1 MGAYSL
7 VARRVG
13 AAFAEE
19 MMLGGRIYTAEEMKD
34 VGLVHILAE
43 PGQGL
48 AEAREYIQR
57 SKRRHIGSRSVY
69 QVGREVN
76 PLSLAEL
83 DRVVQVW
90 ADACLQLRDRGL
102 KVMQRL
108 VAAQDRLQAVP
119 FAAE

>member
-1 MGAYSL
+1 
-7 VARRVG
+7 
-13 AAFAEE
+13 

-57 SKRRHIGSRSVY
+57 SKRRHIGNRSVY

-90 ADACLQLRDRGL
+90 ADACLQLRDRDL

-108 VAAQDRLQAVP
+108 VAAQDRLQAVQL
-119 FAAE
+119 AAE

>member
-34 VGLVHILAE
+34 IGLVHILAE
-43 PGQGL
+43 PGQGI

-57 SKRRHIGSRSVY
+57 SKRRHIGSRSIY
-69 QVGREVN
+69 QVGREVQSEFTGGTS
-76 PLSLAEL
+76 PYRS
-83 DRVVQVW
+83 
-90 ADACLQLRDRGL
+90 GL
-102 KVMQRL
+102 GRRL
-108 VAAQDRLQAVP
+108 PSSCAIVTSR
-119 FAAE
+119 